1 MKYKYIDLDK
11 LIENIAK
18 KIGGEACLLAEIND
32 QIHDYDVVISCTG
45 SQLPVLGLGM
55 VERAIK
61 LRKHKPMLLIDLAIP
76 RDIESEASKL
86 NDIFLYT
93 LDELAQTAQE
103 GIDRRTDS
111 IKDAEKIIKKK
122 VANFYLAD
130 NQKKATPAIKS
141 LRSQFEESR
150 LKEINKAK
158 KQLEKGKSIDE
169 ILESLSNNLSNK
181 FLHHPTKALNESA
194 ASKTKEISDLLKKIY
209 NIKE

>member
-1 MKYKYIDLDK
+1 MSSAPNLSKFNDNVVSKY
-11 LIENIAK
+11 
-18 KIGGEACLLAEIND
+18 
-32 QIHDYDVVISCTG
+32 QIYNSIFMT
-45 SQLPVLGLGM
+45 LP
-55 VERAIK
+55 
-61 LRKHKPMLLIDLAIP
+61 
-76 RDIESEASKL
+76 
-86 NDIFLYT
+86 F
-93 LDELAQTAQE
+93 
-103 GIDRRTDS
+103 DS
-111 IKDAEKIIKKK
+111 ISNTGVLLPLFHDVCKKGFSLGENPTQIVDYFFKKYQENPNEEEKIHLLFRFIQYIERQIELFDAIEDAEKIIEKK
-122 VANFYLAD
+122 VANFYLAN

-141 LRSQFEESR
+141 LRNQFEESR